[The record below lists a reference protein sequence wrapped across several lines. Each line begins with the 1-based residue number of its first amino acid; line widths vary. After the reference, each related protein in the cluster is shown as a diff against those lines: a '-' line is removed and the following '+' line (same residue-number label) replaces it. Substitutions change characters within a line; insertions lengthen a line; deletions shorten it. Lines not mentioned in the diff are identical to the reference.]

1 MNPSP
6 EWPRDADAV
15 VDWIRT
21 VALEPGEEVIATGLE
36 RIRVTAE
43 LIGTDLESLVIDA
56 TDAALDLHFA
66 DPSPGPMPAV
76 EPDVVRSSTGI
87 ARSVRMTAQPMRI
100 SGIPLFL
107 DVRLSDAPIAW
118 LVYANPTVPGTEQSR
133 HDLQVAEDGTGVR
146 GSVDLSIR
154 ADDIAPL
161 IRSMLEPGLASA
173 GIRLRRL
180 DIDILQDGADG
191 IRLRARGAARWKLL
205 SASARASAR
214 VRITSDGILTLRD
227 LRIGSGNPVVAFG
240 LLFVRRHLRDAIGNT
255 FDLNADEAGLQG
267 IRVHGVQVAADEDV
281 RFRARLG
288 LAPS

>member
-43 LIGTDLESLVIDA
+43 LIGTDLESLAIDA

-66 DPSPGPMPAV
+66 DPSPAPMPAV

-107 DVRLSDAPIAW
+107 DVRLSDAPITW
-118 LVYANPTVPGTEQSR
+118 LVYANPTVRGTEQSR

-288 LAPS
+288 RAPS

>member
-43 LIGTDLESLVIDA
+43 LIGTDLESLAIDA

-66 DPSPGPMPAV
+66 DPSPAPMPAV

-107 DVRLSDAPIAW
+107 DVRLSDAPITW
-118 LVYANPTVPGTEQSR
+118 LVYANPTVRGTEQSR

-281 RFRARLG
+281 RIRARLG
-288 LAPS
+288 RAPS